1 MLKLVVIE
9 NIYYITV
16 LFTLLILVFNK
27 NAQID
32 TIGHIMPFL
41 RCDVCGN
48 LYSVDTTCQVCHKK
62 YMELYKKE
70 KSSREENYE
79 KNNNSSQNNIS

>member
-1 MLKLVVIE
+1 
-9 NIYYITV
+9 
-16 LFTLLILVFNK
+16 
-27 NAQID
+27 
-32 TIGHIMPFL
+32 MPFL

-62 YMELYKKE
+62 YMELYKK
-70 KSSREENYE
+70 SSREENYE

>member
-1 MLKLVVIE
+1 
-9 NIYYITV
+9 
-16 LFTLLILVFNK
+16 
-27 NAQID
+27 
-32 TIGHIMPFL
+32 MPFL

-79 KNNNSSQNNIS
+79 KNNNFSQNNIS